1 MSLALLPA
9 SRSETLMSEAPV
21 TIWGRA
27 AEATRCRSYS
37 NGEKEPGSL
46 TLRNIP
52 ALTAW
57 LWSFEG
63 SNYLSFVLSH
73 CLLLRLNIIIIQ
85 TFKIITFDPYDN
97 SGTSALSSRG
107 RERLYHEPEAVYPTR
122 AETKILAQAVRIPIL
137 CF

>member
-1 MSLALLPA
+1 M
-9 SRSETLMSEAPV
+9 TEAPV

-27 AEATRCRSYS
+27 VEATCGRSYS

-46 TLRNIP
+46 PLRNIP
-52 ALTAW
+52 ARTAW

-63 SNYLSFVLSH
+63 SNYLSFALSH

-85 TFKIITFDPYDN
+85 TFKIIAFDPYDN

-107 RERLYHEPEAVYPTR
+107 G
-122 AETKILAQAVRIPIL
+122 
-137 CF
+137 